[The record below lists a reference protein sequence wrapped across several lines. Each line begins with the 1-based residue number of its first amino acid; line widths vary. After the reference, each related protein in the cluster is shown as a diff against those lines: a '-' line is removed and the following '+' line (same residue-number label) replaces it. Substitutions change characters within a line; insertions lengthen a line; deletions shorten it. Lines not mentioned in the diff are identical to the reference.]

1 MLALGGLHFVEA
13 LPGGA
18 LLVDF
23 LGDMKPDP
31 SLSIAPYG
39 KALASPIG
47 LGGGVDPDA
56 LAIGALGR
64 LGFGFIEVGP
74 YALGTDDHQ
83 RSVRAPLTAGFE
95 PHRLGARLRCRPRHS
110 SVWLR
115 LALVE
120 RDAGAVLNVERLLES
135 VNGAIDVV
143 TVSILETETAA
154 SRNTDTSGTW
164 RRLLRVCREHG
175 VSTILADYP
184 RASPLS
190 AIQPALEA
198 GAGGLVLRSPIEQS
212 DSID

>member
-1 MLALGGLHFVEA
+1 
-13 LPGGA
+13 
-18 LLVDF
+18 
-23 LGDMKPDP
+23 
-31 SLSIAPYG
+31 
-39 KALASPIG
+39 
-47 LGGGVDPDA
+47 
-56 LAIGALGR
+56 
-64 LGFGFIEVGP
+64 
-74 YALGTDDHQ
+74 
-83 RSVRAPLTAGFE
+83 
-95 PHRLGARLRCRPRHS
+95 
-110 SVWLR
+110 
-115 LALVE
+115 

-212 DSID
+212 DSIDLRTTLQELRSAVPSPGLIVVACGARSPRDILEALAEGADLVAVDKGLIEAGPGLAKRSNEALVVMRNRAASRNAAQGPRQRLRPHGGPP